1 MLTADCS
8 DTFRDV
14 TRYPTDILKPLDQ
27 GVVVCVTYNKVWD
40 DGFGARGWKL
50 NATIGDPAI
59 IASTRQT
66 GQRIN
71 TSVFVHDI
79 LDHLLSGFGVS
90 GHRSEAMALAQLAKR
105 TGSDPG
111 PDYRQMVNEDIMHGR
126 VNGESLARF
135 LPDSMLSVLPAD
147 EAMTDKELMVYLRS
161 AMGVEALV
169 DALVDH
175 FFYLGSQGGQHAV
188 DSWQKLG
195 LNPGKATDMG
205 LALQALLEKVDAEA
219 ESTGIDRLD
228 ASIVLN
234 NEACVFIAKP
244 NSTDFAGSVYH
255 KTIAT

>member
-1 MLTADCS
+1 MVTTDRNDS
-8 DTFRDV
+8 FRDV
-14 TRYPTDILKPLDQ
+14 TRYPSDILKPLDQ
-27 GVVVCVTYNKVWD
+27 GVLVCVTYNKVWD

-126 VNGESLARF
+126 INGESLSRF
-135 LPDSMLSVLPAD
+135 LPDSMLSVLPAAA
-147 EAMTDKELMVYLRS
+147 AMTDKEVMAYLRNTV
-161 AMGVEALV
+161 GVEALIG
-169 DALVDH
+169 ALVDH
-175 FFYLGSQGGQHAV
+175 FFCLGAKGADHAV

-195 LNPGKATDMG
+195 LNPDKATDMG
-205 LALQALLEKVDAEA
+205 LALQALLERVDAEA

-244 NSTDFAGSVYH
+244 NSADFSGSVYH
-255 KTIAT
+255 KTIAS